1 MNKYKSDLPKS
12 RAWWRHHLSAREI
25 SQAENKNWIVGIKF
39 SVDKQNAWYR
49 YTFYR
54 KEKKNAILFCFLQWI
69 GTQLSIEEEVN
80 NGGDKTRRK
89 AS

>member
-39 SVDKQNAWYR
+39 SVDKQNVWYR

-54 KEKKNAILFCFLQWI
+54 KEKKKKKKKRRHFILFC
-69 GTQLSIEEEVN
+69 SE
-80 NGGDKTRRK
+80 
-89 AS
+89 